1 MDTQELIQR
10 LAADAGAVRRLQ
22 PPWVRALV
30 WLAISLPFVAAVVWN
45 KIAMTDPAQTLGD
58 PRFLIEQAAT
68 FATAAAAAFA
78 AFASTVPGFDRRAML
93 LPLPPLAVWLASVGQ
108 GCVQDWVQLGADGL
122 ALRPDWECLPYAAVI
137 GIAPAVAMLFMLRR
151 GAPIFPRATL
161 VLGTVSVAALGNLG
175 LQLFHFRDAS
185 IMVLTWH
192 LGSIAVLSALA
203 LLAGRQVLGWRRR
216 LV

>member
-1 MDTQELIQR
+1 METQELIQR
-10 LAADAGAVRRLQ
+10 LAADAGAVRRLP
-22 PPWVRALV
+22 PPWVRALA
-30 WLAISLPFVAAVVWN
+30 WLAISLPFVAAVIWN
-45 KIAMTDPAQTLGD
+45 KIAMSDPTQTLGD

-68 FATAAAAAFA
+68 LATAAAAAFA

-137 GIAPAVAMLFMLRR
+137 GIVPAVAMLFMLRR
-151 GAPIFPRATL
+151 GAPLFPRATL
-161 VLGTVSVAALGNLG
+161 VLGAVSVAALANLG

-192 LGSIAVLSALA
+192 LGSVGLLSVLA
-203 LLAGRQVLGWRRR
+203 LLTGRQILGWHRRSG
-216 LV
+216 

>member
-108 GCVQDWVQLGADGL
+108 GGVQDWVQLGAHRL
-122 ALRPDWECLPYAAVI
+122 APPPDLEFL
-137 GIAPAVAMLFMLRR
+137 
-151 GAPIFPRATL
+151 
-161 VLGTVSVAALGNLG
+161 
-175 LQLFHFRDAS
+175 
-185 IMVLTWH
+185 
-192 LGSIAVLSALA
+192 
-203 LLAGRQVLGWRRR
+203 
-216 LV
+216 